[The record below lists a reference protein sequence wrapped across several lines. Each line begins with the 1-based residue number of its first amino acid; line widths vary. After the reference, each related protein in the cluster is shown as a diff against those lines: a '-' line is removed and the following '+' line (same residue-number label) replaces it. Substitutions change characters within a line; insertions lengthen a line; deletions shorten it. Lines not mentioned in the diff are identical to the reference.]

1 MTKKKPAPK
10 KTLRVAANSGETEPM
25 AILKNARHELFA
37 QNLAKGMS
45 ATEAYA
51 KVGYKPS
58 EAHASRLAGYGKV
71 RTRVAELMAPAI
83 EATEATVERVQL
95 ERAYRDAKTL
105 DPPTGEGP
113 KSIH

>member
-10 KTLRVAANSGETEPM
+10 KALRVAANSGETEPV
-25 AILKNARHELFA
+25 AILKNARHEKFA
-37 QNLAKGMS
+37 QCIAKGMS

-83 EATEATVERVQL
+83 EATEATRGP
-95 ERAYRDAKTL
+95 APRDCRHQA
-105 DPPTGEGP
+105 G
-113 KSIH
+113 